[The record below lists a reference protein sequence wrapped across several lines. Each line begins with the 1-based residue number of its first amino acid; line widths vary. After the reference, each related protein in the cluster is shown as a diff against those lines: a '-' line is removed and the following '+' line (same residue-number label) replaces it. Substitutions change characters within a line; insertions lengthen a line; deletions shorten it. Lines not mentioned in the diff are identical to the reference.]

1 MKISE
6 LIKFYSNISEEDY
19 KERFPVTYKFL
30 EENPGNG
37 GYNKLAKLFDS
48 DGKNVTDDPYD
59 LKFYEYLKMLNLSD
73 RYIFKEDKLVAK
85 VDIFSPF
92 VNKEKKIVSQKW
104 HLLVALYAY
113 LDFVNNQNDYKE
125 SSVYKGGNINWEEQ
139 YITGEKLK
147 ESNRDL
153 IKSKKSN
160 WYLIE
165 GTGYRYDALKL
176 WMAEAAGVEMLHQYI
191 HQENPKGF
199 QVKIPW
205 DIVEEKIK
213 TKY

>member
-37 GYNKLAKLFDS
+37 EYNKLAKLFDS
-48 DGKNVTDDPYD
+48 DGKNVTNDPYD
-59 LKFYEYLKMLNLSD
+59 LKFYEFLKMLDLRD
-73 RYIFKEDKLVAK
+73 RYIFKGDKIIAK
-85 VDIFSPF
+85 VDLFSPF

-125 SSVYKGGNINWEEQ
+125 SPIYKGGNINWEEQ
-139 YITGEKLK
+139 YITGEKSK
-147 ESNRDL
+147 E
-153 IKSKKSN
+153 SN

-176 WMAEAAGVEMLHQYI
+176 WMAEAVGVEMLHQYI
-191 HQENPKGF
+191 HQENRKGF

-213 TKY
+213 TEY